1 MTLNKA
7 RAIAW
12 AVFIGTIATAFLAPE
27 LWDAVAAMLWVG
39 SVIALLA
46 IRTREKVRSGVAQ
59 KPDRG
64 VRFVAITAV
73 ILALVDAL
81 LFTQGVLALALCL
94 AGFLYYLP
102 RAIGAYPDRALF
114 RLRAIKAGATVGA
127 GSAAIATIVI
137 LNAIAEDRA
146 KDVIAAIE
154 AYKASSGSYPARLE
168 QLVPAYLPEVPQAK
182 PAGMMRAFDYHAT
195 DADHTLMYTVV
206 PPFGRK
212 LYNFERRRWS
222 ALD

>member
-1 MTLNKA
+1 MTLKMA
-7 RAIAW
+7 KAIAW
-12 AVFIGTIATAFLAPE
+12 TVFIGSIATGFVAPD

-46 IRTREKVRSGVAQ
+46 IRTREKLASGVAR

-64 VRFVAITAV
+64 ARFVAITAV
-73 ILALVDAL
+73 SLALVDAL
-81 LFTQGVLALALCL
+81 FFAQGVLALALCL

-114 RLRAIKAGATVGA
+114 RLRAIKAGATVAA
-127 GSAAIATIVI
+127 GFAAIATIVI

-146 KDVIAAIE
+146 KEVIAAVE
-154 AYKASSGSYPARLE
+154 AYKASSGGYPAKLDE
-168 QLVPAYLPEVPQAK
+168 LVPAYLAEVPQAK
-182 PAGMMRAFDYHAT
+182 PAGMMRAFDYYAT

-212 LYNFERRRWS
+212 LYHFEKRRWS

>member
-1 MTLNKA
+1 M
-7 RAIAW
+7 
-12 AVFIGTIATAFLAPE
+12 
-27 LWDAVAAMLWVG
+27 AAMLWLG

-46 IRTREKVRSGVAQ
+46 MRTREKVNSGVAQ

-64 VRFVAITAV
+64 VRFVAITAL

-81 LFTQGVLALALCL
+81 FVGQGVLALALCL

-127 GSAAIATIVI
+127 GLAAIATIVI

-146 KDVIAAIE
+146 KEVIAAVE
-154 AYKASSGSYPARLE
+154 AYKASSGTYPANLE
-168 QLVPAYLPEVPQAK
+168 ELVPAYLPDVPNAK
-182 PAGMMRAFDYHAT
+182 PVGMLREFKYYRANGE
-195 DADHTLMYTVV
+195 HTLSYTVV

>member
-1 MTLNKA
+1 
-7 RAIAW
+7 
-12 AVFIGTIATAFLAPE
+12 VFIGSIATAFLARE
-27 LWDAVAAMLWVG
+27 IWDAMAAMLWLG

-46 IRTREKVRSGVAQ
+46 MRTREKVNSGVAQ

-64 VRFVAITAV
+64 VRFVAITAL

-81 LFTQGVLALALCL
+81 FVGQGVLALALCL

-127 GSAAIATIVI
+127 GLAAIATIVI

-146 KDVIAAIE
+146 KEVIAAVE
-154 AYKASSGSYPARLE
+154 AYKASSGTYPANLE
-168 QLVPAYLPEVPQAK
+168 ELVPAYLPDVPNAK
-182 PAGMMRAFDYHAT
+182 PVGMLREFKYYRANGE
-195 DADHTLMYTVV
+195 HTLSYTVV

>member
-1 MTLNKA
+1 MTIKTA

-12 AVFIGTIATAFLAPE
+12 AVFFGSIATSFIAPQV
-27 LWDAVAAMLWVG
+27 WDMVASMLWVG

-46 IRTREKVRSGVAQ
+46 IRAREKVRSGVVQ

-64 VRFVAITAV
+64 MWFVAITAL

-81 LFTQGVLALALCL
+81 FFGQGVLALALCL
-94 AGFLYYLP
+94 AGFIYYLP
-102 RAIGAYPDRALF
+102 RAIGAYPDRRLF
-114 RLRAIKAGATVGA
+114 RVRAVKAAVTVVA

-137 LNAIAEDRA
+137 VNAIAEDRA
-146 KDVIAAIE
+146 KEVIAAVE
-154 AYKASSGSYPARLE
+154 AYKASAGGYPARLE
-168 QLVPAYLPEVPQAK
+168 QLVPAYLPEVPHAK
-182 PAGMMRAFDYHAT
+182 PAGMMRTFDYYAS
-195 DADHTLMYTVV
+195 DAGHTLMYTVT

-212 LYNFERRRWS
+212 LYHFEKQRWS